1 MSDQKFYTQLDLG
14 KSLQPLPCTKY
25 ATTTDNNHFQATIT
39 PPFGTFGDFKAT
51 QHTYRSFTPDTISI
65 IGRRT
70 NGATLDQLHI
80 FIPATLKNGKY
91 RIEDS
96 SGISVGFVTGGF
108 LYEGVKGKLSIE
120 QNGDKTFVEANFDY
134 EILHLG
140 NKHIVNGKLA
150 LQATEFL

>member
-1 MSDQKFYTQLDLG
+1 M
-14 KSLQPLPCTKY
+14 
-25 ATTTDNNHFQATIT
+25 
-39 PPFGTFGDFKAT
+39 
-51 QHTYRSFTPDTISI
+51 
-65 IGRRT
+65 
-70 NGATLDQLHI
+70 DQLHI

-96 SGISVGFVTGGF
+96 SGISVGIVTGGF
-108 LYEGVKGKLSIE
+108 LHEGIKGKLSIE